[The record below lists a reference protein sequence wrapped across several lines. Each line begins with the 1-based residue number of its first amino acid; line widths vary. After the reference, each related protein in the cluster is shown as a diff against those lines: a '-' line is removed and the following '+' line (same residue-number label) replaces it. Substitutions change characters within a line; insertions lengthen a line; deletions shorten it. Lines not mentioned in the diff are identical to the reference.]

1 MHSLVKLALV
11 AAAATSVASCGGSN
25 SDAEAP
31 VTAAAQSRPTKA
43 AFIARAD
50 ALCRRS
56 DDEEAPLIYAAAAD
70 LTTNGPKLLEVL
82 DRKHRTL
89 SRLAPPAGDDEQWA
103 QMLAAIAANIDRYRR
118 NVANAKK
125 GLGTSE
131 DTSRA
136 IGNLTDSMRAYGFV
150 WCP

>member
-1 MHSLVKLALV
+1 MHSFVKLALV
-11 AAAATSVASCGGSN
+11 AAAAAFVASCGGSD

-31 VTAAAQSRPTKA
+31 LTTAAQSRPTKA

-50 ALCRRS
+50 ALCERF
-56 DDEEAPLIYAAAAD
+56 DDEEAPLIYAAASD
-70 LTTNGPKLLEVL
+70 LTTSGPKLLAVL
-82 DRKHRTL
+82 DRKHRAL
-89 SRLAPPAGDDEQWA
+89 SRLAPPDGDDEQWA

-125 GLGTSE
+125 GLGTTE

-136 IGNLTDSMRAYGFV
+136 MRSLTDSMRAYGFV